1 MLGGF
6 TFALQDRTGK
16 EIFYQDRRGMR
27 PIAVR
32 PRVHALACEVCGR
45 LPHPRRTRLAL
56 AKLAAVFPVELVLH
70 ALVIHWHPPYLVAVL
85 LLTITTTILVIWV
98 VEPSAMR
105 FLGSW
110 MHGPELRDRDRVDR
124 APALWRIRV
133 HVDDRPGQLEALA
146 AHLADH
152 GANILTVH
160 VHHLESGVLD
170 ELVVATP
177 VEITTQDLTAAVVQ
191 AGGAQVRVWP
201 ASALTLID
209 GQTKALAVAARVV
222 ADADELP
229 LAIAE
234 LLGARYLP
242 GGLTDEPAEGTA
254 LELPDDERTLIFL
267 RTDEPFTPAEI
278 ARAHRLYDLARIVS
292 RHS

>member
-1 MLGGF
+1 
-6 TFALQDRTGK
+6 
-16 EIFYQDRRGMR
+16 MR
-27 PIAVR
+27 PTAAR
-32 PRVHALACEVCGR
+32 PPVHALACDVCGR
-45 LPHPRRTRLAL
+45 LPHPPRTRLAL
-56 AKLAAVFPVELVLH
+56 AKLAAVFPVELALH
-70 ALVIHWHPPYLVAVL
+70 ALVIRLHPPYLVAVL

-110 MHGPELRDRDRVDR
+110 LHGPELRDRDRADQ

-146 AHLADH
+146 AHLADRE
-152 GANILTVH
+152 ANILTVH

-177 VEITTQDLTAAVVQ
+177 IDVTPHALTAAVTK
-191 AGGAQVRVWP
+191 AGGTKVRVWP

-209 GQTKALAVAARVV
+209 GQTKALAAAARVV
-222 ADADELP
+222 ADPDELP

-234 LLGARYLP
+234 LLGAKYLSSGP
-242 GGLTDEPAEGTA
+242 TEHARADGAM
-254 LELPDDERTLIFL
+254 LELPNDPESPLTFL
-267 RTDEPFTPAEI
+267 RADEPFTPAEI
-278 ARAHRLYDLARIVS
+278 ARAHRLNDLARIVT
-292 RHS
+292 HPT